1 MSSQISNHDSS
12 YSRLTHARTHA
23 RGSRA
28 DDQCWICL
36 DGDTAGREVRE
47 RPTRTTTEK
56 TTTETREPDGEDD
69 DASRVGAG
77 TEPNGNQRVKQII
90 HHSAPRGHARRPR
103 FGFGSRLDVW
113 VSIFDRLRL
122 KNHTHT
128 CPVFELFFKKRHR
141 PRGKIKNI
149 PLKTRRFCRV
159 FF

>member
-1 MSSQISNHDSS
+1 VN
-12 YSRLTHARTHA
+12 AR
-23 RGSRA
+23 
-28 DDQCWICL
+28 
-36 DGDTAGREVRE
+36 RE

-128 CPVFELFFKKRHR
+128 RVPCLNFFSKKGIVHVGKSKISRSNASIL
-141 PRGKIKNI
+141 PRFF
-149 PLKTRRFCRV
+149 LKTETERL
-159 FF
+159 